1 MCPQP
6 SKWVPTPSTE
16 DIEVTKRI
24 VEAGYIIGI
33 ELIDHVIIGDHQ
45 YISLKEKDIFN
56 SAYNMQSFYDKSI
69 LLYRR
74 FYYYK

>member
-1 MCPQP
+1 M
-6 SKWVPTPSTE
+6 PTPSTE

-45 YISLKEKDIFN
+45 YISLKEKGIFN
-56 SAYNMQSFYDKSI
+56 SAYNMQSFYDESV

-74 FYYYK
+74 FIYLSWYY